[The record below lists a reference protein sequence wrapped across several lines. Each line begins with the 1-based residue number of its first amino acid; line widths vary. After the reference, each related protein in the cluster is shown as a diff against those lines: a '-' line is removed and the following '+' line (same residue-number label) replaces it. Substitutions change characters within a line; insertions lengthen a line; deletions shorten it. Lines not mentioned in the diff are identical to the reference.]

1 MKPLIIVN
9 ESQTNRNVEGLRAF
23 YDEMINIQ
31 PTTVNSVT
39 SV

>member
-1 MKPLIIVN
+1 MNPLIIVHDG
-9 ESQTNRNVEGLRAF
+9 QTNRNVEGLRAF

-31 PTTVNSVT
+31 PNSVNSMT